1 MLINKQ
7 NIIFIN
13 FQNCFSGGE
22 IVLFRLIKE
31 LALRNNYNISVFSDP
46 IFFKNTNF
54 CKSVKLHP
62 ISKSIQLNNT
72 RGLVALLKIFLNFL
86 YTLILVIKIIIQ
98 KT

>member
-1 MLINKQ
+1 M
-7 NIIFIN
+7 
-13 FQNCFSGGE
+13 
-22 IVLFRLIKE
+22 LFRLIKE

-86 YTLILVIKIIIQ
+86 YTLILVIKNYHSK